1 MKQPFLILCRPGP
14 RACSPPATMRLPL
27 LLLVGFLEFH
37 YTGPFLVRLA
47 GGPSECVGRVE
58 INYKGRWGSVCDD
71 EWDLAD
77 AAVVCR
83 QLGCG
88 TVLSAPVGAWF
99 GEGTGPIWLNEVRCQ
114 GSEQHLRHCRHRGW
128 RQHVCSHE
136 EDASAVCSVPALG
149 RSGADTPRRPCVPY
163 SVVWLG
169 LWVCADVMACSIS
182 VPIVAGTD
190 PSRAQGPHSPCGHV
204 SVSLS
209 DPAVPTAHR
218 FLPVITTEPSVQP
231 ALGDH
236 KTPAQSTARPAST
249 TPEHSGAPL
258 RLVGGPHSC
267 AGRLEVLHGSQWG
280 SVCDDGWGLLEGAVV
295 CRELGCGAVQ
305 AAPGG
310 AHFGTGTGPIWL
322 DDVGCSGKEI
332 SLRQCRARPW
342 GRTNCQHDED
352 ASVICTGTPQ
362 SYPPPG
368 TTYPPRTNYP
378 TELPLP
384 QSYAP
389 RQTTYFPS
397 YTSPP
402 SYLRGAVLRL
412 VGGAGSCS
420 GRLEVFHQGRWG
432 TVCDDMWALPGAAV
446 VCRELGCGDPLSAPR
461 GAFFGEGSGPIWLD
475 NVRCQG
481 NESALSRCLAAPWG
495 VHDCQHAE
503 DAGVVCTDELAPVRQ
518 RFAKPMAPQPRMQK
532 PRTQKP
538 RTQKPRPRLP
548 SVAREET
555 QAPAQV
561 SPQAVLPGK
570 WKPLSMLEG
579 TSPREAAQPEGTTRS
594 PPPSGEPELPT
605 AGPVAQAVTD
615 AAMRVSGPR
624 DGPRPERHGAPG
636 MQRPV
641 QKNRRPRPKPL
652 GTRTDAVRHRAP
664 AATPTLR
671 ARAGARTD
679 PHVPRPPLWPGDSTL
694 TTVASATHPP
704 SQPHSAWT
712 SPATPTPTP

>member
-1 MKQPFLILCRPGP
+1 MKQPFLTLCRPGP

-136 EDASAVCSVPALG
+136 EDASAVCS
-149 RSGADTPRRPCVPY
+149 
-163 SVVWLG
+163 
-169 LWVCADVMACSIS
+169 
-182 VPIVAGTD
+182 
-190 PSRAQGPHSPCGHV
+190 
-204 SVSLS
+204 
-209 DPAVPTAHR
+209 AHR

-236 KTPAQSTARPAST
+236 KPPAQSTARPAST

-322 DDVGCSGKEI
+322 DDVGCSGKEM

-352 ASVICTGTPQ
+352 ASVICTG
-362 SYPPPG
+362 
-368 TTYPPRTNYP
+368 
-378 TELPLP
+378 
-384 QSYAP
+384 
-389 RQTTYFPS
+389 
-397 YTSPP
+397 
-402 SYLRGAVLRL
+402 GAVLRL

-518 RFAKPMAPQPRMQK
+518 RFAKPMAAQPRMQKPRTQK

-570 WKPLSMLEG
+570 WKPLSLLEG
-579 TSPREAAQPEGTTRS
+579 KEAAQPEGTTRS

-605 AGPVAQAVTD
+605 AGPVGQ
-615 AAMRVSGPR
+615 SGNLQLELPSHPR
-624 DGPRPERHGAPG
+624 CTRPAPLSPGPALAWALIAPPSSTNTCFFYCCLSRSP
-636 MQRPV
+636 Q
-641 QKNRRPRPKPL
+641 
-652 GTRTDAVRHRAP
+652 HIS
-664 AATPTLR
+664 
-671 ARAGARTD
+671 
-679 PHVPRPPLWPGDSTL
+679 PGDPPCLHSPRRGRL
-694 TTVASATHPP
+694 QLEQCWPHCQSDQPGAS
-704 SQPHSAWT
+704 
-712 SPATPTPTP
+712 

>member
-1 MKQPFLILCRPGP
+1 KGVVGLTGCAI
-14 RACSPPATMRLPL
+14 PA
-27 LLLVGFLEFH
+27 
-37 YTGPFLVRLA
+37 GPFLVRLA

-71 EWDLAD
+71 EWDLTD

-88 TVLSAPVGAWF
+88 TALSAPVGAWF

-136 EDASAVCSVPALG
+136 EDASAVCSGGASRSNAL
-149 RSGADTPRRPCVPY
+149 
-163 SVVWLG
+163 
-169 LWVCADVMACSIS
+169 
-182 VPIVAGTD
+182 
-190 PSRAQGPHSPCGHV
+190 
-204 SVSLS
+204 
-209 DPAVPTAHR
+209 
-218 FLPVITTEPSVQP
+218 
-231 ALGDH
+231 
-236 KTPAQSTARPAST
+236 
-249 TPEHSGAPL
+249 L

-322 DDVGCSGKEI
+322 DDVGCSGKEM

-352 ASVICTGTPQ
+352 GLISALS
-362 SYPPPG
+362 PG
-368 TTYPPRTNYP
+368 GP
-378 TELPLP
+378 
-384 QSYAP
+384 
-389 RQTTYFPS
+389 
-397 YTSPP
+397 
-402 SYLRGAVLRL
+402 VLRL
-412 VGGAGSCS
+412 VGGTGSCS

-503 DAGVVCTDELAPVRQ
+503 DAGVVCTGNVCQWGTVCDDVWELQDAGVMCRKLGCGT
-518 RFAKPMAPQPRMQK
+518 A
-532 PRTQKP
+532 
-538 RTQKPRPRLP
+538 L
-548 SVAREET
+548 S
-555 QAPAQV
+555 
-561 SPQAVLPGK
+561 SPGGAGFGRRSNRIWLDDVNCT
-570 WKPLSMLEG
+570 G
-579 TSPREAAQPEGTTRS
+579 TEAAISDCRAQP
-594 PPPSGEPELPT
+594 
-605 AGPVAQAVTD
+605 
-615 AAMRVSGPR
+615 
-624 DGPRPERHGAPG
+624 
-636 MQRPV
+636 
-641 QKNRRPRPKPL
+641 
-652 GTRTDAVRHRAP
+652 
-664 AATPTLR
+664 
-671 ARAGARTD
+671 
-679 PHVPRPPLWPGDSTL
+679 WGDSNCTHREDAGVVCSGNL
-694 TTVASATHPP
+694 HPSYHCGWCRDQAGKLSAQTQLSCLSHG
-704 SQPHSAWT
+704 
-712 SPATPTPTP
+712 